1 MLWLGAIQGPGPD
14 RINATVVSCFKNT
27 IGYFHYQIRTTSPH
41 PLPRLS
47 AASLSEFVDNF
58 PLHKLPKRHG
68 HPGRVRFCPHR
79 GFNFCHVIWHNDT
92 SGTYVYYM
100 HFSEDAA
107 TLKFLVAV
115 IWVLD
120 TLHVSFSKCSMRR
133 GDCMANPRLVCHALY
148 YYLITNYGVI
158 ASLEYMVWS
167 FRVSALVNLLVI
179 LVVQSFFAHKIHY
192 FCRPQ
197 VRWLLTTPIILFMFA
212 HFGFGM
218 GVAVLTFV
226 DNKMSMLTRTW
237 VVALREK
244 LYYGVTPSAA
254 TGALADILIAVSL
267 CVHLYGSGSLS
278 AAPRTKRLVSTL
290 IVYVV
295 NRCLMTSLVVIAQ
308 LTVVRV
314 THCKMVMSL
323 SYLFQ
328 NVDQLPAWTMG
339 LDFII
344 GKPSLNTRQ
353 YLQSQ
358 GSDTVSSPNTS
369 AIHFADMLKPSRDT
383 ESCKD
388 GRRRLDM
395 HKVTVIEITDVN
407 AVIGRSFTQHPQ
419 IQPFRSSGNAA
430 PFIENRHGEPSNWAG
445 GEYGSGSC
453 CTANQQ
459 SQAHPLSARLTVRR
473 R

>member
-41 PLPRLS
+41 SLPRLS

-68 HPGRVRFCPHR
+68 HPGRVRFCPHC

-92 SGTYVYYM
+92 SGTYMYYM
-100 HFSEDAA
+100 YFSEDAA

-120 TLHVSFSKCSMRR
+120 TLHVSFM
-133 GDCMANPRLVCHALY
+133 CHALY

-179 LVVQSFFAHKIHY
+179 LVVQSFFSHKIHY

-237 VVALREK
+237 
-244 LYYGVTPSAA
+244 YYGVTPSAA

-308 LTVVRV
+308 LTV
-314 THCKMVMSL
+314 
-323 SYLFQ
+323 

-395 HKVTVIEITDVN
+395 HKSTCI
-407 AVIGRSFTQHPQ
+407 
-419 IQPFRSSGNAA
+419 AA
-430 PFIENRHGEPSNWAG
+430 E
-445 GEYGSGSC
+445 
-453 CTANQQ
+453 
-459 SQAHPLSARLTVRR
+459 
-473 R
+473 